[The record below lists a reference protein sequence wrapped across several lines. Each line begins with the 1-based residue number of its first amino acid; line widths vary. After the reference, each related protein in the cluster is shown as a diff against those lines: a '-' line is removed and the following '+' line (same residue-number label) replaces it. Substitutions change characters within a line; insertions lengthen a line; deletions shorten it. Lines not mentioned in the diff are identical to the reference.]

1 MYEIIN
7 EIKKR
12 GKMNGNEVSDY
23 SINVLGRKRK
33 SAGACLARAKQYG
46 YIKIV
51 DIIYINGKEVNVY
64 A

>member
-33 SAGACLARAKQYG
+33 SAGGCLARAKEYG
-46 YIKIV
+46 YIEIIGIV
-51 DIIYINGKEVNVY
+51 YINGKEVNVY